1 MTISLLYR
9 VTKCTFHDYGS
20 SGDVQKHDAICLL
33 PINVVNEKIYIFL
46 WFWFVFLA
54 LSMFAVLIY
63 RLFTIFVPHYRAYFL
78 HARCRLSDP
87 EDLKVICRYGNM
99 GDWFV
104 LYMLG
109 R

>member
-1 MTISLLYR
+1 M
-9 VTKCTFHDYGS
+9 TKCTFYDYGY
-20 SGDVQKHDAICLL
+20 SGDVQRHDAICLL

-46 WFWFVFLA
+46 WFWFLFLA
-54 LSMFAVLIY
+54 TSMACVIAY
-63 RLFTIFVPHYRAYFL
+63 RLFTIFVPAFRANFL
-78 HARCRLSDP
+78 YARCRLSNP
-87 EDLKVICRYGNM
+87 QDLKVICKYGNI